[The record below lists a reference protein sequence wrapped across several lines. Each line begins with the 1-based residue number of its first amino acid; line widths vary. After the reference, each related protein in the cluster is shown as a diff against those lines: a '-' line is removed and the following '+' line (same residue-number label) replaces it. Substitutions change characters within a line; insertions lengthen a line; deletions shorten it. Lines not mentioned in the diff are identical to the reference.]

1 NAIPLGSAVDA
12 GNPSIALTY
21 NFGTIPS
28 PITTFPVT
36 GTTLSNL
43 LPNLKPLAFIS
54 SSTTSPGSA
63 AAATQLYN
71 TDADAFLYAVASGFS
86 DSGGQPDNLFLF
98 YDDPRQII
106 NLSLPGQVIAKIS
119 LPLVVLTGYPA
130 TPAET
135 LVPTTLQILV
145 PKKPPTPGS
154 GVAVSCSASTVSGNF
169 SGKGTQTVS
178 AAQIGIDCAV
188 VFAPSPPSMWAHAIF
203 EVRVPLVVTAAT
215 DPLYIP
221 GNPIANVGG
230 PFTGDVTGSILGS
243 SGYIGI
249 AP

>member
-36 GTTLSNL
+36 GSTLSNL

-54 SSTTSPGSA
+54 SSSTSPGSA

-71 TDADAFLYAVASGFS
+71 EGANAFLYGVASGFS

-106 NLSLPGQVIAKIS
+106 NWSLPGQVVAKIS

-130 TPAET
+130 TPTET
-135 LVPTTLQILV
+135 PVPTTLQIVV
-145 PKKPPTPGS
+145 PKKRPTPVS
-154 GVAVSCSASTVSGNF
+154 GVAVDCSASTVSGSTPSVSF
-169 SGKGTQTVS
+169 SLPAS
-178 AAQIGIDCAV
+178 QIGIDCAV
-188 VFAPSPPSMWAHAIF
+188 VFAPSPPAMWSHAI
-203 EVRVPLVVTAAT
+203 
-215 DPLYIP
+215 
-221 GNPIANVGG
+221 
-230 PFTGDVTGSILGS
+230 
-243 SGYIGI
+243 
-249 AP
+249 